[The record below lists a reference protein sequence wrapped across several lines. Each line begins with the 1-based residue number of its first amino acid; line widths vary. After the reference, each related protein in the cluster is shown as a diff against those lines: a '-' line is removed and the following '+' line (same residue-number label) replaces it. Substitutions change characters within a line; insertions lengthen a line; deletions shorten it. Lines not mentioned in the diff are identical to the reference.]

1 MFIINQNNLHDL
13 FQVANVKH
21 TTVINTESFKDYGWK
36 EKFESWVQ
44 QRVKAKT
51 FPIVVD
57 VFSEYEIIVGDDKFI
72 VNAQSRGD
80 VGVVVANGLPSTDF
94 IVDEI
99 GTDVE
104 IISKSIS
111 HDKTKFDMRVT
122 NDQLIPLVEVL
133 TPQTLFFLA
142 DSALR
147 QHNVREQVVNTLH
160 DLLVAW

>member
-1 MFIINQNNLHDL
+1 MFKINHNNLHDL

-21 TTVINTESFKDYGWK
+21 STVIDTSNFKTYGWK

-51 FPIVVD
+51 FPIGVD
-57 VFSEYEIIVGDDKFI
+57 VFSEYEISVGDDKFLI
-72 VNAQSRGD
+72 KTQSRGD
-80 VGVVVANGLPSTDF
+80 VGVVVANGLSSTDF

-99 GTDVE
+99 GTDVVVV
-104 IISKSIS
+104 SKSIS
-111 HDKTKFDMRVT
+111 FDKAKFDMQVT
-122 NDQLIPLVEVL
+122 EDQLIPLVEVL
-133 TPQTLFFLA
+133 TPETLFFLA

-147 QHNVREQVVNTLH
+147 QHKIREEVVNTLH